1 MKKNLL
7 LVTVYLLSLFTHA
20 FAQRKMERLNRGV
33 VAVRSG
39 SSVFISWR
47 LLGLDPSGIG
57 FNIYRSANGG
67 AAVKLNSSVLTAG
80 TKYTDNAANLIK
92 TNSYDVKPVVKGP
105 YQAATGSYTLVA
117 NAADKPCFTVPL
129 RAGTN

>member
-1 MKKNLL
+1 MKKNLIL
-7 LVTVYLLSLFTHA
+7 ITVCLLSLFTHA
-20 FAQRKMERLNRGV
+20 YAQRKMERLNRGV

-80 TKYTDNAANLIK
+80 TNYTDNAANL
-92 TNSYDVKPVVKGP
+92 TQSNSYYVKPVVNGAE
-105 YQAATGSYTLVA
+105 Q
-117 NAADKPCFTVPL
+117 
-129 RAGTN
+129 